1 MNYPTESQARELL
14 AKYNVPKG
22 IIEHS
27 EEVRKNS
34 LIIGTQI
41 LEAGNPV
48 DLDLLSIG
56 GLLHD
61 VGRWRYCKENGYS
74 SDQDFHEYETGRLLK
89 ELGYAEFG
97 DVLQR
102 HPLGG
107 LTPEET
113 VILGFPESVDL
124 MPQTLDI
131 KIICIA
137 DKIRPSIGIVTLEHK
152 IEDYRTN
159 RRLHERYFNKL
170 PGLLETTIERVTS
183 IWHELESLGMKI
195 PPIL

>member
-1 MNYPTESQARELL
+1 MKYPSENEARELL
-14 AKYNVPKG
+14 NKYHVPKS

-34 LIIGTQI
+34 IIIGTQI
-41 LEAGNPV
+41 LAAGNPV
-48 DLDLLSIG
+48 DLALLEVG

-61 VGRWRYCKENGYS
+61 IGRWRYCKENGYS
-74 SDQDFHEYETGRLLK
+74 SDQDFHEYETGRLLE
-89 ELGYAEFG
+89 ELGYAAFG
-97 DVLQR
+97 DMLQR

-113 VILGFPESVDL
+113 AILGFPEPIDL
-124 MPQTLDI
+124 MPKTLDI

-137 DKIRPSIGIVTLEHK
+137 DKIRPSVGICTLGQK
-152 IEDYRTN
+152 IEDYRNN

-183 IWHELESLGMKI
+183 IWHELESLGMKSHR
-195 PPIL
+195 